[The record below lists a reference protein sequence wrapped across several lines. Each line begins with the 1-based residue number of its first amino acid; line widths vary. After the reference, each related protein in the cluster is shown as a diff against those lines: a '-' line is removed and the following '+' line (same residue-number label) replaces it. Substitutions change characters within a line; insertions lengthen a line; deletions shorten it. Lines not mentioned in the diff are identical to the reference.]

1 MDFTVDGRETRVA
14 QAIRFGGHVGDGWAS
29 PSPVADIRRFRL
41 EHALKALEDA
51 LVLLDRERDTGVE
64 LSALERVRDD
74 LTVVLRVAEAGSR

>member
-1 MDFTVDGRETRVA
+1 VDFTVDGRETRVA

-41 EHALKALEDA
+41 EHALKSLEDA
-51 LVLLDRERDTGVE
+51 LILLDRERDNGVE

-74 LTVVLRVAEAGSR
+74 LGVVVRIAQADCR

>member
-51 LVLLDRERDTGVE
+51 LILLDHERDTGVE

-74 LTVVLRVAEAGSR
+74 LGVVVRIAQSDCR

>member
-1 MDFTVDGRETRVA
+1 VDFTVDGRDTRVA
-14 QAIRFGGHVGDGWAS
+14 QAIRFGGQVGDGRAS

-51 LVLLDRERDTGVE
+51 LILLDHERDTGVE

-74 LTVVLRVAEAGSR
+74 LGVVVRFARSDCR